1 MTVSTTLDRGYFAGD
16 GSNKNFPF
24 NFRFFD
30 NSQIYVY
37 VIANDGTI
45 TGKTLNVDY
54 TLSGAMSP
62 GGGQVVFTTAPPLG
76 VGPYV
81 NNVLIQ
87 RIIPQT
93 QPTSI
98 RNQAAFFPATHED
111 VFDRLTMLI
120 QQALFGVSN
129 GLQLDPTLMYWDFKG
144 RRGINAADPVNAQDV
159 TTKNWVANYVSSV
172 SGAIVNANGVA
183 YGASNLYEYLK
194 TGVYASVATIAAL
207 RLLNSAQHQRAVVSN
222 YYAGAAGGGGDFF
235 VNPSDT
241 TSADNGGTIIV
252 GADGA
257 RWYRLRTKKIT
268 LQDFGADTTGVAD
281 AVSAIT
287 QYSTFFSD
295 LIFPEGQYKI
305 STPITLGPGKNVTFE
320 TNASINVLAGASVTF
335 GGSFTAQT
343 YGRLFFGAGVVVGIR
358 EVIPEWFGAVG
369 DGTGD
374 QRPAFQAAMTC
385 VAGSNSSQ
393 GGRPTIRMLSG
404 LYQVNNPVTFFP
416 TGDCAL
422 AVIGAGCRYN
432 GTRFMAST
440 TFPAE
445 PVIHISGTNV
455 AAQQASD
462 FIFKDFAVVRNPSG
476 VGSATAGI
484 RVGHLVNG
492 YKLEGYHCSLLE
504 DILVLN
510 YPIGIDVIH
519 SRLINFNRVSAWND
533 TLGGSS
539 TALHIRQLGGFTGD
553 HRFTNCQ
560 FVSNTTSGNV
570 TLRITSNN
578 GVSTGATGNMIAG
591 IKFVGCDIYQAD
603 TKVLIFAGS
612 GSWIA
617 DIWFDQCQWDGNSTQ
632 DLYIESNGTG
642 SKIDDLHFANVYM
655 AGGNLSTSNQITIT
669 KTGAGNIYDV
679 HFNGGCLQLAQGRTM
694 LLSGAIGVT
703 VNGCTIRD
711 NNNQSGPAIEST
723 GSARVT
729 LTNNKLNRVTG
740 NFCAYFI
747 ALGAANYL
755 VVSGNMGAGIAATGT
770 INDASGAVT
779 KSVVNNL

>member
-1 MTVSTTLDRGYFAGD
+1 MTVTTTADRQYFAGD
-16 GSNKNFPF
+16 GNNPVFPF
-24 NFRFFD
+24 DFRFFD

-37 VIANDGTI
+37 LIANDGTI

-54 TLSGAMSP
+54 TLTGAMSP
-62 GGGQVVFTTAPPLG
+62 NGGQVTFNTPPPLG
-76 VGPYV
+76 IAPYQ
-81 NNVLIQ
+81 NNVLVQ
-87 RIIPQT
+87 RIVSAT

-98 RNQAAFFPATHED
+98 RNQGAFFPAIHED
-111 VFDRLTMLI
+111 TFDRLTMLI
-120 QQALFGVSN
+120 QQALFGVTN

-144 RRGINAADPVNAQDV
+144 RRGINAADPINPQDV
-159 TTKNWVANYVSSV
+159 TTKNWVATYVSSM
-172 SGAIVNANGVA
+172 SGAIVTANGVA

-194 TGVYASVATIAAL
+194 TGVHTSVTTIAAL
-207 RLLNSAQHQRAVVSN
+207 RLLSSAQNQRATVRN
-222 YYAGAAGGGGDFF
+222 YYAGAMGGGGDFY

-257 RWYRLRTKKIT
+257 RWYRVRTKKIT

-305 STPITLGPGKNVTFE
+305 STPLTLGAGKNVTFE

-335 GGSFTAQT
+335 GGCFTAET

-369 DGTGD
+369 NGTGD
-374 QRPAFQAAMTC
+374 QRPFFQAAMTC
-385 VAGSNSSQ
+385 VAGSNASQ

-445 PVIHISGTNV
+445 PVIHISGTNDP
-455 AAQQASD
+455 AQQASD
-462 FIFKDFAVVRNPSG
+462 FIFKDFAVVRNPAG
-476 VGSATAGI
+476 VGAATAGI

-510 YPIGIDVIH
+510 YPTGIDVIH

-578 GVSTGATGNMIAG
+578 GASTGATGNMIAG

-603 TKVLIFAGS
+603 TKVLIYAGS

-632 DLYIESNGTG
+632 DLYIESNGAG

-655 AGGNLSTSNQITIT
+655 AGGNLSTSNQITVT
-669 KTGAGNIYDV
+669 RTASGSIYDV
-679 HFNGGCLQLAQGRTM
+679 HFNGGSLQLAQGRTA
-694 LLSGAIGVT
+694 LFSGVTGLTMNGVT
-703 VNGCTIRD
+703 VRD
-711 NNNQSGPAIEST
+711 NNNQSGAAVELT
-723 GSARVT
+723 GVT
-729 LTNNKLNRVTG
+729 RGTVVNNKLNRVTG
-740 NFCAYFI
+740 NFCNYFI
-747 ALGAANYL
+747 SLGSAQYL
-755 VVSGNMGAGIAATGT
+755 MIMGNVGVGIAATGT
-770 INDASGAVT
+770 INDASGGIS
-779 KSVVNNL
+779 KVVANNL